1 MLRGVSVLK
10 KMLHSGQIWDQKGAI
25 IKLVQ
30 KKIPFKFVLGWLAD
44 ADGAVGGFS
53 SKEKDT
59 QKNGIA
65 INAIDNKK

>member
-30 KKIPFKFVLGWLAD
+30 KSMNVKVTIQIYIKEL
-44 ADGAVGGFS
+44 FS
-53 SKEKDT
+53 TRKDDIRKE
-59 QKNGIA
+59 
-65 INAIDNKK
+65 

>member
-30 KKIPFKFVLGWLAD
+30 KKYLSNLFL
-44 ADGAVGGFS
+44 VGLLMRMEQWEVS
-53 SKEKDT
+53 H
-59 QKNGIA
+59 QKRKTH
-65 INAIDNKK
+65 KKMELR